1 MIAKVGAGIAAM
13 DYQKLNCYIQSQS
26 KNVEK
31 PTFQEMPISAVF
43 AADGTFGCKEGEPR
57 IKAAD

>member
-1 MIAKVGAGIAAM
+1 M